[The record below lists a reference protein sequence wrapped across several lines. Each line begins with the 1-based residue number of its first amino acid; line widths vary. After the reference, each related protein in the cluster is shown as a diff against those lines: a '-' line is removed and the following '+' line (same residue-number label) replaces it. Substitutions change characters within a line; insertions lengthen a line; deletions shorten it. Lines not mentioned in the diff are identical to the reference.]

1 MKIKLNA
8 FFPVGQKYLP
18 ELKITYDNSITKQFL
33 IEDYLDC
40 SLDASLS
47 GESIAIKSLK
57 KVNVKKINAKL
68 RFLYSEMSFKLK
80 IT

>member
-1 MKIKLNA
+1 MKIKLSA

-18 ELKITYDNSITKQFL
+18 ELNITYDNSIIKQFP
-33 IEDYLDC
+33 IQDYLDC
-40 SLDASLS
+40 SLDASLR